1 VADETLVPRPSPL
14 LGLTEPMRAAADF
27 ASLLPGRFWLNGAPR
42 GDGHRVVVLPGFT
55 ANDRSTVALRG
66 FLQRQGFAARGW
78 ELGRNL
84 GSPELSS
91 ALDELL
97 ARALDE
103 TGAAVSLVGWSLGGV
118 LARNL
123 ARREPGKV
131 RNLITLGSPIAGS
144 PTRTRAWRLYQQVH
158 RGQDSEHSSRFDAGG
173 VRPPPEGVS
182 STAIWSRSD
191 GIVPWQIA
199 REQPGPR
206 RENLEVFSSHLGLGV
221 NAAVLYAVADRLSQ
235 PPEAWQPFESPWWL
249 RPVLRPA
256 S

>member
-1 VADETLVPRPSPL
+1 MADETLVPRPSPL

-27 ASLLPGRFWLNGAPR
+27 ASLLPGRFWLAGAPR
-42 GDGHRVVVLPGFT
+42 GDGHRVLVLPGFT
-55 ANDRSTVALRG
+55 ASDRSTFALRG
-66 FLQRQGFAARGW
+66 FLRRQGFDARGW

-84 GSPELSS
+84 GSPELSA
-91 ALDELL
+91 ALDTLL

-123 ARREPGKV
+123 ARREPGKI
-131 RNLITLGSPIAGS
+131 RSLITLGSPIAGS
-144 PTRTRAWRLYQQVH
+144 PTRTRAWRLYRQVH
-158 RGQDSEHSSRFDAGG
+158 PSATSETSRPFEAGVG
-173 VRPPPEGVS
+173 HAPPEGVA

-191 GIVPWQIA
+191 GIVPWQIS

-206 RENLEVFSSHLGLGV
+206 RENLEVLSSHLGLGV

-235 PPEAWQPFESPWWL
+235 SPEAWQPFQPPWWL
-249 RPVLRPA
+249 RPVLRRA

>member
-1 VADETLVPRPSPL
+1 
-14 LGLTEPMRAAADF
+14 MRAAADF
-27 ASLLPGRFWLNGAPR
+27 ASLLPGRFWLRAAPR

-55 ANDRSTVALRG
+55 ASDRSTAALRG
-66 FLQRQGFAARGW
+66 FLQRQGFDARGW

-84 GSPELSS
+84 GSPELSD
-91 ALDELL
+91 ALDRLL
-97 ARALDE
+97 ARAVDE

-131 RNLITLGSPIAGS
+131 RSLITLGSPIAGS
-144 PTRTRAWRLYQQVH
+144 PTRTRAWRLYKQVH
-158 RGQDSEHSSRFDAGG
+158 PEQHAGHSRRFDAGAG
-173 VRPPPEGVS
+173 RPPPEGVA

-191 GIVPWQIA
+191 GIVPWQIS
-199 REQPGPR
+199 REQPGQR
-206 RENLEVFSSHLGLGV
+206 RENLEVLSSHLGLGV

-235 PPEAWQPFESPWWL
+235 SPEAWQAFEPPWWL